1 MHVRHYSKTCHRL
14 FYLNQQPVFHE
25 PPKVP
30 SKSARE
36 MTETKP
42 HGVDD
47 HLGYVARER
56 ARARERSMERECQQ
70 ENWSEEINVEC
81 GEWVVRDCY

>member
-1 MHVRHYSKTCHRL
+1 MLQIVLLES
-14 FYLNQQPVFHE
+14 QPVIHE

-36 MTETKP
+36 RTETKP

-47 HLGYVARER
+47 HLVYVARER
-56 ARARERSMERECQQ
+56 ELEREVDGECQQ
-70 ENWSEEINVEC
+70 ENW
-81 GEWVVRDCY
+81 VRRLMLSVGSG